1 MFSYAARYRQNK
13 SVNLIIQVGTQFQ
26 KSIHRKKR
34 PPLSD
39 AHAINLAKK
48 AVADGWLPS
57 RQVQIEMEMK
67 KRQEK
72 NTITSFLSD
81 DELLAK
87 GEPNPDHYADYAQ
100 YTRDL
105 FRYNGLI
112 NQLHV
117 YK

>member
-1 MFSYAARYRQNK
+1 
-13 SVNLIIQVGTQFQ
+13 
-26 KSIHRKKR
+26 
-34 PPLSD
+34 
-39 AHAINLAKK
+39 
-48 AVADGWLPS
+48 
-57 RQVQIEMEMK
+57 MEMK

-87 GEPNPDHYADYAQ
+87 GEPNPNDYADYAQ

>member
-1 MFSYAARYRQNK
+1 M
-13 SVNLIIQVGTQFQ
+13 
-26 KSIHRKKR
+26 
-34 PPLSD
+34 
-39 AHAINLAKK
+39 
-48 AVADGWLPS
+48 ADGWLPS
-57 RQVQIEMEMK
+57 RQAQIEMEMK

-87 GEPNPDHYADYAQ
+87 VEPNPDHYANYTQ
-100 YTRDL
+100 YTRDS

>member
-1 MFSYAARYRQNK
+1 MM
-13 SVNLIIQVGTQFQ
+13 LMP
-26 KSIHRKKR
+26 SI
-34 PPLSD
+34 LQ
-39 AHAINLAKK
+39 KK

-57 RQVQIEMEMK
+57 RQAQIEMEMK
-67 KRQEK
+67 KQQEK

-87 GEPNPDHYADYAQ
+87 GEPNPDDYADYAQ